1 MVCGAWRV
9 RALPNDAQSH
19 CCCVWILLNTRL
31 SKWKSATSDRRQAA
45 FGSKDFCW
53 WSQTGQKDDY
63 FTKFSLYASYLK
75 KKKKIL
81 TCEQPW
87 IWQMIAIY
95 SSEECSRNAFL
106 DLFSRL
112 LMSQESKYGS
122 IRAHATFIYLTL
134 EISKSTPWWVVLTL
148 YETISSKSRA
158 TRPRWLSLIDHGMR
172 CAVSAQCML
181 NFRDLA

>member
-1 MVCGAWRV
+1 MEVSYKWQATGCFWVKGLLLMISDWAKRWLLHEI
-9 RALPNDAQSH
+9 LPIR
-19 CCCVWILLNTRL
+19 IL
-31 SKWKSATSDRRQAA
+31 
-45 FGSKDFCW
+45 
-53 WSQTGQKDDY
+53 SQ
-63 FTKFSLYASYLK
+63 K